1 MIRAAAIGLFAAAV
15 IAAGCS
21 SDRADVRESPW
32 TRIAATLRPG
42 LDPASPNPCNG
53 GQRRCIDAVIAEMSR
68 RLDGLAACDHH
79 GPFALMYLRVTE
91 AVREDGADLDDT
103 ERAYVSHLDA
113 VFAQLYFEAF
123 DGWAEGRDESLPAAW
138 RVAFD
143 AAERRRVSGIGNLLL
158 GMNAHISRDL
168 PYAVAAIGTAT
179 KIDEKRSFDGVNV
192 VLGRVAEPMLA
203 EAAERFDPTIAAFRL
218 PVLEIDQRTVS
229 SLLGRWR
236 DDAFR
241 DAQRLLEAETAGSRA
256 AVEASI
262 EDKAAWRAA
271 LVVAA
276 TSRVSFS
283 DAGKARDRH
292 CERQAP
298 D

>member
-1 MIRAAAIGLFAAAV
+1 
-15 IAAGCS
+15 
-21 SDRADVRESPW
+21 
-32 TRIAATLRPG
+32 
-42 LDPASPNPCNG
+42 
-53 GQRRCIDAVIAEMSR
+53 
-68 RLDGLAACDHH
+68 
-79 GPFALMYLRVTE
+79 MYLRVTE
-91 AVREDGADLDDT
+91 AVREDGTDRDDPG
-103 ERAYVSHLDA
+103 RAYVSHLDA

-123 DGWAEGRDESLPAAW
+123 DAWAERRYESLPAAW
-138 RVAFD
+138 RMAFD

-168 PYAVAAIGTAT
+168 PFAVAAIGSVT

-192 VLGRVAEPMLA
+192 LLGRVAQPLLA

-241 DAQRLLEAETAGSRA
+241 DARRLLEAETTGNRA